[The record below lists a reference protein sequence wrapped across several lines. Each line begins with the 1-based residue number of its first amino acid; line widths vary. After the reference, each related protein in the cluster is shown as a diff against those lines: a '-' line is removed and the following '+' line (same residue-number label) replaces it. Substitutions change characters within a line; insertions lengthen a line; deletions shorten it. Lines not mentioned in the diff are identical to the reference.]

1 MHSNNVVIITD
12 SKTET
17 KNEKADALI
26 TKIPNNIL
34 GILTADCVPV
44 LLYDYK
50 KQIISAIHVGWRGA
64 KNKIINITIQ
74 KMCLMGSNPINIIAA
89 LGPCI
94 GKNSYEVSKDLYDE
108 FTNENYKLKKFFKK
122 LKTQKFLFDLSGIV
136 INQLLSEKILKSN
149 ISYSNY
155 DTLAEK
161 KLFYSYRRDSK

>member
-1 MHSNNVVIITD
+1 
-12 SKTET
+12 
-17 KNEKADALI
+17 
-26 TKIPNNIL
+26 
-34 GILTADCVPV
+34 
-44 LLYDYK
+44 
-50 KQIISAIHVGWRGA
+50 
-64 KNKIINITIQ
+64 
-74 KMCLMGSNPINIIAA
+74 MCLMGSNPINIIAA

-161 KLFYSYRRDSK
+161 KLFYSYRRDSKLGFDSGRMISTISIIK